1 MVAGTQIIAE
11 FRKGK
16 VRTDDFVPS
25 KSFESAHGH
34 PESAALTRNG
44 IQVAELGHG
53 FWGNGGWAMTGGLL
67 RRGGEG
73 ASVFE
78 LYGKAVVR
86 RFSYFPFPFHRAIP
100 HETGYEFFLLH
111 RRDGVP
117 DATVIRE
124 WAFPADAVA
133 TRDAGHGIIVED
145 VKAYLDYDPR
155 THKATVAVQGLKQP
169 FEEEIDLTPELLP
182 K

>member
-1 MVAGTQIIAE
+1 M
-11 FRKGK
+11 
-16 VRTDDFVPS
+16 
-25 KSFESAHGH
+25 
-34 PESAALTRNG
+34 
-44 IQVAELGHG
+44 
-53 FWGNGGWAMTGGLL
+53 
-67 RRGGEG
+67 
-73 ASVFE
+73 FE

-117 DATVIRE
+117 DATVVRE

-169 FEEEIDLTPELLP
+169 FEEEVDLTAELLP